1 MTQNDTGVPGDDQG
15 CAPDDIVYVIQSN
28 YHYNDADNRRAIET
42 GIVEDEG
49 WFATEE
55 AARSRAETLGQASMT
70 FYEGEVE
77 RLRRVHEREVE
88 AVRAQNEEIK
98 ILRNNGV
105 DKDFVAEPGDF
116 EAPTYE
122 AFNRGRSYTTY
133 DVEGLR
139 RSEIDPR

>member
-1 MTQNDTGVPGDDQG
+1 MTQNDTDVPGDDQG
-15 CAPDDIVYVIQSN
+15 CTPDDIVYVIQSN
-28 YHYNDADNRRAIET
+28 YHYNDAENRRAVET

-55 AARSRAETLGQASMT
+55 AARSRAETLGQASMA

-77 RLRRVHEREVE
+77 RLRRIHEKEVRTIE
-88 AVRAQNEEIK
+88 KENEEIK
-98 ILRNNGV
+98 ILRNAGV
-105 DKDFVAEPGDF
+105 KKAFIKTPGDF

-133 DVEGLR
+133 DVEELR